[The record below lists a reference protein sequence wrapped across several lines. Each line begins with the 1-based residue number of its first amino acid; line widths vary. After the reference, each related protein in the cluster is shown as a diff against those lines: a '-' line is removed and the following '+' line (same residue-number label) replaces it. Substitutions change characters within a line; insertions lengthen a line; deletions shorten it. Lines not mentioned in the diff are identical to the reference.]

1 MRHRKNT
8 VKLGR
13 LSQHRDLMLSNLVSD
28 LIRHNRVT
36 TTLAKAKAMRPLAE
50 KMVTLGKKATL
61 HHRRQAIAQ
70 LRQQDAVRKLF
81 ADLAPKYN
89 EREGG
94 YTRIIKLGPRNS
106 DAAPMAI
113 IEWVEGELAKKDK
126 PKKAAAKTEAKKAP
140 AKEETPKTEEA
151 EAPAAE
157 VKEEAPQAEAKEEAP
172 AAKEEPKAEAKAE
185 EKADDKK

>member
-94 YTRIIKLGPRNS
+94 YTRIIKLGPRHS

-113 IEWVEGELAKKDK
+113 IEWVEGELKKSDK
-126 PKKAAAKTEAKKAP
+126 PKKTAAKTEAKKAP
-140 AKEETPKTEEA
+140 AKEEAPKAEEA

-157 VKEEAPQAEAKEEAP
+157 AEVKEEAPAP
-172 AAKEEPKAEAKAE
+172 EEPKAGGDVYPED
-185 EKADDKK
+185 KADDKK

>member
-1 MRHRKNT
+1 MRHRKKT

-36 TTLAKAKAMRPLAE
+36 TTLARAKAMRPLAE
-50 KMVTLGKKATL
+50 KMVTLGKKASL
-61 HHRRQAIAQ
+61 HHRRLAIAQ

-81 ADLAPKYN
+81 ADVAPKYT

-106 DAAPMAI
+106 DAAPMAL
-113 IEWVEGELAKKDK
+113 IEWVEAEVARKEKAK
-126 PKKAAAKTEAKKAP
+126 PKPEAKKVAQPTEKQEAKAEKAEASTKKETP
-140 AKEETPKTEEA
+140 AAEPKEETPK
-151 EAPAAE
+151 
-157 VKEEAPQAEAKEEAP
+157 
-172 AAKEEPKAEAKAE
+172 AE
-185 EKADDKK
+185 EKKEDKK